1 MNMREGS
8 IGKAEITNILAISLV
23 CIGIFTFDSNSLY
36 KEGNLAYIALPVSL
50 LFAILLSFF
59 QIKNRI
65 KQVCWR

>member
-50 LFAILLSFF
+50 LILS
-59 QIKNRI
+59 
-65 KQVCWR
+65 